1 MNFDLSEEQEMLQ
14 ETVKQF
20 LENECPA
27 TTLREIFDGDAG
39 FAEGLWKGMAEMGI
53 AGLHL
58 PEEFGGAG
66 LEILDLAVVS
76 EALGYMAAPGPFLG
90 HALAGLAIATG
101 GSDAQKKE
109 WLPKLATGDAVGTV
123 ALAEEGGGWL
133 PDQWTL
139 PAGDELTGTKNHVIF
154 GNHADVIVVG
164 VAGGGLALVEK
175 GASGLE
181 IKDIEGADRTRRL
194 TQVTFAGTPAQTLPE
209 GAAAAIQVRDVAL
222 VLLAADAFGGASRLV
237 EMSVEYAKTREQF
250 GVTIGHFQAL
260 KHQLANM
267 AVEVEPSRGLYW
279 YAAHAM
285 DHVQDES
292 ERTAAVAKAHITDRY
307 MQVARDAVEAHGGIG
322 FTWEC
327 DVQIWFKRAMF
338 DRAYMGNPAVHRE
351 RAAQLAGW

>member
-14 ETVKQF
+14 ETVKQY

-27 TTLREIFDGDAG
+27 SRLREIFDGDVG
-39 FAEGLWKGMAEMGI
+39 MDEKLWQGMAEMGL

-58 PEEFGGAG
+58 PEEYGGGG
-66 LEILDLAVVS
+66 LEVLDLAIVS
-76 EALGYMAAPGPFLG
+76 EAQGYTACPGPFLG
-90 HALAGLAIATG
+90 HALAGLAIAAA
-101 GSDAQKKE
+101 GSDEQKQR
-109 WLPKLATGDAVGTV
+109 WLPKLATGDAVGTI
-123 ALAEEGGGWL
+123 ALAEEAGAWL

-139 PAGDELTGTKNHVIF
+139 EPGDSISGTKNHVLF
-154 GNHADVIVVG
+154 ADQADLLVVG
-164 VAGGGLALVEK
+164 VQGGGLALVEREAR
-175 GASGLE
+175 GVE
-181 IKDIEGADRTRRL
+181 IKSLEGADRTRRL
-194 TQVTFAGTPAQTLPE
+194 HQVTFAETPAEELPGGE
-209 GAAAAIQVRDVAL
+209 DSSPQLRDTAL

-267 AVEVEPSRGLYW
+267 AVEVEPMRSLYW
-279 YAAHAM
+279 YAAHAQ
-285 DHVQDES
+285 DHVPDDA
-292 ERTAAVAKAHITDRY
+292 ERTAAIAKAHITDRY

-338 DRAYMGNPAVHRE
+338 DRAYLGTPAVHRE
-351 RAAQLAGW
+351 RSAVLAGW